1 MQMTTTST
9 KPVPRPRVEGDRET
23 EIYDAVI
30 RLVVELGYDKLTF
43 DAVAADVRASKATL
57 YRKWA
62 TKAALVV
69 DAVASRFCGDEF
81 AVPDTGSLRGDLVVG
96 ACADGG
102 LTSELPELI
111 GSLVAALHRDADLY
125 EAFRTRYLEP
135 NIQRGFEI
143 FARAQKRGEI
153 GAGADLHQLSMILP
167 ALCIHET
174 IVFGREIDRAGV
186 LAIVD
191 GIVLPACAATL
202 H

>member
-1 MQMTTTST
+1 MTTTST

-57 YRKWA
+57 YRKWSS
-62 TKAALVV
+62 KAALVV
-69 DAVASRFCGDEF
+69 DAVASRFCGDGT
-81 AVPDTGSLRGDLVVG
+81 VPDTGSLRGDLVAG
-96 ACADGG
+96 ACEDGG

-111 GSLVAALHRDADLY
+111 GSLVAALHRDTDLFD
-125 EAFRTRYLEP
+125 AFRTRYLEP
-135 NIQRGFEI
+135 SIQRGFDI
-143 FARAQKRGEI
+143 FARAQERGEI
-153 GAGADLHQLSMILP
+153 GPGADLRQLSMILP
-167 ALCIHET
+167 AMCIHEG

-202 H
+202 D

>member
-1 MQMTTTST
+1 MTATTSAKT
-9 KPVPRPRVEGDRET
+9 VPRPRVEGDRET
-23 EIYDAVI
+23 AIYDAVI

-57 YRKWA
+57 YRKWS

-69 DAVASRFCGDEF
+69 DAVASRFCNDAG

-102 LTSELPELI
+102 LTSDLPELI

-125 EAFRTRYLEP
+125 DAFRTRYLEP
-135 NIQRGFEI
+135 SLQRGFEI
-143 FARAQKRGEI
+143 FRRAQERGEI
-153 GAGADLHQLSMILP
+153 GAGADLHQLSVILP
-167 ALCIHET
+167 AICINET
-174 IVFGREIDRAGV
+174 IVFGRQVDRAGV

-202 H
+202 T